1 MILLNNNADMNKL
14 AVVALGGNAL
24 QRNNQRGT
32 IEEQEKNTFKTLEN
46 LIFLINEGYDLVI
59 THGNGPQ
66 VGDLLQR
73 NEAGELNYGIPR
85 MPLDICVAGTQGE
98 IGYMIERI
106 LRNALTKHGITRN
119 VVSLISQVVV
129 DRKGKAFRNLVK
141 RIGRS
146 YPEEM
151 ARKLEAEK
159 GWVFKEEI
167 KTSGEYRR
175 VVPSPE
181 PINVLN
187 SSIIRQ
193 LVSSGNIV
201 VAAGGGGIP
210 VYIDKKGN
218 YRPVEA
224 VIDKDMASALLAV
237 NIKADEL
244 YILTDVPYVYLNYK
258 QPNQQIAEFINRN
271 DARRYLEMGM
281 FGEGSMAPK
290 MEAAL
295 YFIEHGGSKSVITE
309 ATKLEDKKYGSRITM
324 DC

>member
-1 MILLNNNADMNKL
+1 
-14 AVVALGGNAL
+14 
-24 QRNNQRGT
+24 
-32 IEEQEKNTFKTLEN
+32 
-46 LIFLINEGYDLVI
+46 
-59 THGNGPQ
+59 
-66 VGDLLQR
+66 
-73 NEAGELNYGIPR
+73 
-85 MPLDICVAGTQGE
+85 MPLDVCVAGTQGE

-106 LRNALTKHGITRN
+106 LRNVLRKHGIDKN

-129 DRKGKAFRNLVK
+129 DRKGKSFHNLVK

-146 YPEEM
+146 YPEET
-151 ARKLEAEK
+151 ARKLESTK

-167 KTSGEYRR
+167 KTGGGFRR

-181 PINVLN
+181 PVEILN
-187 SSIIRQ
+187 SAIIRQ

-201 VAAGGGGIP
+201 IAAGGGGIP
-210 VYIDKKGN
+210 VYIDTRGK

-237 NIKADEL
+237 TIQADEF

-258 QPNQQIAEFINRN
+258 KPNQEIAEFINRN

-281 FGEGSMAPK
+281 FAEGSMAPK

-309 ATKLEDKKYGSRITM
+309 ATKLEDRKYGSRITM
-324 DC
+324 D